1 MKIPSEAELIEME
14 HRTRGAISR
23 CVQIARSPMRIN
35 QDDVLDI
42 LESLES
48 ILEDQ
53 KGLIS
58 VIRDHVWTVR
68 YPKDYERAS

>member
-1 MKIPSEAELIEME
+1 
-14 HRTRGAISR
+14 
-23 CVQIARSPMRIN
+23 MRIN